1 MQTHSGRLRTIRIL
15 ALLLAALSF
24 LIISISAYLR
34 LDGAGL
40 GCAGWPDCYG
50 QLLSGGVHP
59 QRGPIRLLH
68 RVTAALS
75 LLLAFLAAWYCIRP
89 RPIKPL
95 ARYATLLLGLM
106 ILLTFIGLWSP
117 DPHRAWTSFLN
128 ILGGL
133 GLVALSLRLALA
145 ATDSPPP
152 RAAGAAWLPVC
163 GLAAL
168 VAASALGALIGARY
182 AAISCASTPACGSVW
197 WPAAEGWAALNPFVT
212 IAAPA
217 SPGDAGG
224 VALHLVHRYFAAASM
239 LLLGLAG
246 LRALAGDATRSAGR
260 WLLALLIVEFALG
273 GLTVASGFS
282 LALALGHSVGAAA
295 LMAAAMQ
302 LLSAGG
308 ASPRRTA

>member
-1 MQTHSGRLRTIRIL
+1 MQTHSGRLRTIRML
-15 ALLLAALSF
+15 ALLLTVLSF
-24 LIISISAYLR
+24 LIIFVSAYLR

-40 GCAGWPDCYG
+40 GCAAWPDCYG
-50 QLLSGGVHP
+50 QLLSGGAHP
-59 QRGPIRLLH
+59 HSGPIRLLH
-68 RVTAALS
+68 RVTGALS

-89 RPIKPL
+89 KPIEPL

-117 DPHRAWTSFLN
+117 EPRRAWTGFLN

-133 GLVALSLRLALA
+133 GLVALSMRLVLA
-145 ATDSPPP
+145 ATDSPPQ
-152 RAAGAAWLPVC
+152 RVAAWLPVC

-168 VAASALGALIGARY
+168 LLASALGALIGARY
-182 AAISCASTPACGSVW
+182 AAISCASTPACGAVW

-212 IAAPA
+212 ITAPA

-224 VALHLVHRYFAAASM
+224 VALHLLHRYCSAATM

-260 WLLALLIVEFALG
+260 WLLALLVLEFSLG
-273 GLTVASGFS
+273 GLTVVSGFS
-282 LALALGHSVGAAA
+282 LVLALGHSVLAAA
-295 LMAAAMQ
+295 LVAAAMQ
-302 LLSAGG
+302 LVSVVRAN
-308 ASPRRTA
+308 PRGEA